1 MGRRREDFVG
11 LYYLRVDEV
20 DADIVI
26 LHKNLTFFQ
35 LRHGKVGFVFED
47 FSSSCLVDDD
57 TLHGTGNGCH
67 GSGGEGF
74 VKMVGEICSSLCG
87 YRSQNASGSDLKGH
101 ELVMDVSGAVE
112 EEGEG

>member
-1 MGRRREDFVG
+1 MGRGGKRKTSLV
-11 LYYLRVDEV
+11 LRVDEV

-101 ELVMDVSGAVE
+101 ELVMDVSGSVGE
-112 EEGEG
+112 ESEG